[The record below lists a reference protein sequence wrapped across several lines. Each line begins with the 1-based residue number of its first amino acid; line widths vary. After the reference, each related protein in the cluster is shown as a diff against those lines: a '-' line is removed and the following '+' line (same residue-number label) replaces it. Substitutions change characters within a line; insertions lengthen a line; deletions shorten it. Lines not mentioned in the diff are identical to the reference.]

1 MKKELII
8 LSLSPLFLLTLLQ
21 YFPFEKIGVVLTHFF
36 DVQMILKHLPLYIG
50 SWICLFWILVSIII
64 FVKFVWFQ
72 KYDVTGGYEVQNVVE
87 EKDAGLNFFL
97 ALILPLLVNDITT
110 WNGLFMMIL
119 LVVIIVCLLDKT
131 NLYYQNPVL
140 VILNYKVYR
149 FSFTDNEYATAEEYI
164 AIARDDI
171 NNDDTIEYK
180 KIEDNVLVIR
190 KSSGVMS
197 SEK

>member
-180 KIEDNVLVIR
+180 KIEDNVLIIR

>member
-36 DVQMILKHLPLYIG
+36 DVQMVLKHLPLYIG

-190 KSSGVMS
+190 KG
-197 SEK
+197 

>member
-1 MKKELII
+1 MKKKLII

-21 YFPFEKIGVVLTHFF
+21 YFPFEKIGVVRAHFW
-36 DVQMILKHLPLYIG
+36 DIQMILKHLPLYIG
-50 SWICLFWILVSIII
+50 SWICLCWIFASIII

-140 VILNYKVYR
+140 VILNYKVYK
-149 FSFTDNEYATAEEYI
+149 FSFTDNEYAVAEEYI
-164 AIARDDI
+164 AIARGDI
-171 NNDDTIEYK
+171 NNGDTIEYK

-190 KSSGVMS
+190 KG
-197 SEK
+197 

>member
-21 YFPFEKIGVVLTHFF
+21 YFPFEKIGVVLTYFL
-36 DVQMILKHLPLYIG
+36 DVQMILNHLPLYIG

-64 FVKFVWFQ
+64 FVKFVCFQ

-110 WNGLFMMIL
+110 WNGLFMMVL

-140 VILNYKVYR
+140 VILSYKVYR
-149 FSFTDNEYATAEEYI
+149 FSFADNERATAEEYI

-171 NNDDTIEYK
+171 HNGDAIEYK

-190 KSSGVMS
+190 KG
-197 SEK
+197 

>member
-36 DVQMILKHLPLYIG
+36 DVEMVLKYLPLYIG

-190 KSSGVMS
+190 KG
-197 SEK
+197 